1 VNAAALGEH
10 RWGAAQGLDTFVYV
24 TVGTGIGGGA
34 MVDGRLVHGMQ
45 HPEIGHM
52 RIPHD
57 RERDPFSGIC
67 PYHGDCLEGL
77 ASGEAM
83 KARGNTPL
91 ELEAEYL
98 ALGLLNVVTVL
109 SPQLI
114 VLGGGVMHE
123 AGLLE
128 LVGARMDELAA
139 GYVDLPDVVPP
150 ALGDRAGVLGALEL
164 ARAQLELLRA
174 SN

>member
-1 VNAAALGEH
+1 
-10 RWGAAQGLDTFVYV
+10 
-24 TVGTGIGGGA
+24 

-57 RERDPFSGIC
+57 RERDPFDGVC

-83 KARGNTPL
+83 KARGEQPL

-98 ALGLLNVVTVL
+98 ALGVLNVVSVL
-109 SPQLI
+109 SPELVI
-114 VLGGGVMHE
+114 LGGGVMKE

-128 LVGARMDELAA
+128 LVRRRVAELGA
-139 GYVDLPDVVPP
+139 GYVETP
-150 ALGDRAGVLGALEL
+150 EI
-164 ARAQLELLRA
+164 
-174 SN
+174 